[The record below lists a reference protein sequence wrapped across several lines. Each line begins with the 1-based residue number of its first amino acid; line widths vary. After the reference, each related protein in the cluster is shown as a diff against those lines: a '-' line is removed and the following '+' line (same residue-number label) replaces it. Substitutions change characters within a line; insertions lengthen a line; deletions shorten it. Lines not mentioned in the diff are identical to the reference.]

1 MSGGV
6 TPLSKMSSS
15 LQDVKTNEILKIPAV
30 ATLMSIDFTK
40 FFFVVITLLFYWLYL
55 FILFSFVFYF
65 FVECLNVVVLPL
77 DYSVR
82 AATDRVSALGR

>member
-15 LQDVKTNEILKIPAV
+15 LQDVKTNEKLKIPAV

-40 FFFVVITLLFYWLYL
+40 FFFVAIALFFLFVYTYLLFNSFL
-55 FILFSFVFYF
+55 F
-65 FVECLNVVVLPL
+65 VVLPL

-82 AATDRVSALGR
+82 AATDVVSALGR

>member
-15 LQDVKTNEILKIPAV
+15 LQDVKTNEKLKIPAV

-40 FFFVVITLLFYWLYL
+40 FFFVVITLLFFIVYTYL
-55 FILFSFVFYF
+55 FYSLLFFIFL
-65 FVECLNVVVLPL
+65 LNV
-77 DYSVR
+77 
-82 AATDRVSALGR
+82 